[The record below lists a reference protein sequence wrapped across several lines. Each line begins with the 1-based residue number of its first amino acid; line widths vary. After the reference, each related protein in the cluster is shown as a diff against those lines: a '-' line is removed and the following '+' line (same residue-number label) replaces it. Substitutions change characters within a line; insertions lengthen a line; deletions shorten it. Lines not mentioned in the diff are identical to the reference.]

1 VHLLQV
7 QADEIRVKAV
17 GGIYWLACALE
28 VRTRLWLGGVVSES
42 RDRWLIRSV
51 LMRVRECGS
60 VEEVLLVTD
69 VQGLL
74 CQAGPAR
81 FQRAAS
87 HREKRSSEAGVGW
100 RGDGGEDQKAL

>member
-1 VHLLQV
+1 MVRRCRKREPQPM
-7 QADEIRVKAV
+7 ADP
-17 GGIYWLACALE
+17 C
-28 VRTRLWLGGVVSES
+28 
-42 RDRWLIRSV
+42 SV

-74 CQAGPAR
+74 GIAGPAR